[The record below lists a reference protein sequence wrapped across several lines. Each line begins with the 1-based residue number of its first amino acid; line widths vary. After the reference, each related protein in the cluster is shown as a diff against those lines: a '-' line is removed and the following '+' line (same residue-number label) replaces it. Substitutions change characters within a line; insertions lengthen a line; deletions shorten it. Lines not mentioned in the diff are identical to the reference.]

1 MTRYGAI
8 ALLVIAPLSSAFL
21 LELSLRNGCSSS
33 RRRSVDR
40 ASVAALDADTLRD
53 CAIYDAAMD
62 AEVRELKGRVASA
75 EYNAEQQRSMVE
87 MAQATLWE
95 QNKYKIYSSLAN
107 LMIIG
112 VFGQT
117 YEFIAYKLT
126 EWENHRTKTE
136 FEDTIISKNFGF
148 QFVNNY
154 FVLFYICFIRP
165 FYSKCQSVLED
176 GSQVHRTA
184 ACNHAMQRC

>member
-8 ALLVIAPLSSAFL
+8 VLLVIAPLSSAFL

-40 ASVAALDADTLRD
+40 VSVAALDADTLRD

-62 AEVRELKGRVASA
+62 AEVRDLKGRVASA

-95 QNKYKIYSSLAN
+95 QNNLTRTLKAQVASLQAE
-107 LMIIG
+107 LAAASGAAATG
-112 VFGQT
+112 VAAGGGLEAELEAVRAELHMAT
-117 YEFIAYKLT
+117 TGAASLVGELASETRKKVMHHEKAKEFFA
-126 EWENHRTKTE
+126 
-136 FEDTIISKNFGF
+136 
-148 QFVNNY
+148 
-154 FVLFYICFIRP
+154 
-165 FYSKCQSVLED
+165 
-176 GSQVHRTA
+176 QVVA
-184 ACNHAMQRC
+184 ARKDA